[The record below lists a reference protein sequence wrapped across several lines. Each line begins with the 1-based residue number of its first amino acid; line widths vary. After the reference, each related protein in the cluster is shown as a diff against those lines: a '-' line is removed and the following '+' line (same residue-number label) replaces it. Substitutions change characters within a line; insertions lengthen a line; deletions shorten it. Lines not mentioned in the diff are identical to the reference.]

1 MIKKTISV
9 MAVIAMVF
17 SATVTANAQEDKSYK
32 MWENI
37 MLTPDNTKLK
47 ILSENMRK
55 HNAQYHKA
63 APYNATVYN
72 IVSGPNSGKIIWQ
85 MGPMHYKHNDTRPSE
100 GGHDDDWR
108 DNVMPYIKKIHT
120 IEYWTQDDKLSN
132 TSMLQSESIMY
143 PLLFVRV
150 GEIEKNQVSSV
161 NQFYKYVSETVKA
174 MEGANPWGLYYNEFR
189 QGNLGRHV
197 ASVSFYK
204 NWTAFDEEENT
215 FKKTFEKVHGEENW
229 QMFLDMADRTFK
241 DSWDEIW
248 MYNKHM
254 SGH

>member
-17 SATVTANAQEDKSYK
+17 NAVVTVSAQEDKSYT
-32 MWENI
+32 MWETI

-55 HNAQYHKA
+55 HNAKYHKE
-63 APYNATVYN
+63 APYNAIVYN

-85 MGPMHYKHNDTRPSE
+85 MGPMHYKHNDTRPGE
-100 GGHDDDWR
+100 GGHDEDWR
-108 DNVMPYIKKIHT
+108 DNVMPYIKKINT

-132 TSMLQSESIMY
+132 TSMLKGKSITH

-161 NQFYKYVSETVKA
+161 NLFYKYVSETVKA
-174 MEGANPWGLYYNEFR
+174 MEGSNPWGLYYNEFR
-189 QGNLGRHV
+189 QGDLGRHV

-204 NWTAFDEEENT
+204 NWTEFDNEENN

-229 QMFLDMADRTFK
+229 RMFIDMADRTFSN
-241 DSWDEIW
+241 SWDEIW
-248 MYNKHM
+248 SYNKNM